1 MSEIILIQDI
11 YKLKEEK
18 EKELKFYQ
26 ERLDELKR
34 KMFFI
39 QKEVELT
46 NFIIDLIEKEKVE
59 DIRDLV
65 SKQLKK

>member
-1 MSEIILIQDI
+1 MSGMSDIILIQDI

-26 ERLDELKR
+26 ERLEELNR

-39 QKEVELT
+39 KKEIELT
-46 NFIIDLIEKEKVE
+46 GVIIDLIEREKVE
-59 DIRDLV
+59 DIRNLV
-65 SKQLKK
+65 KK

>member
-1 MSEIILIQDI
+1 MSDLILIKDI

-26 ERLDELKR
+26 DKLEELNR

-39 QKEVELT
+39 KKEIDLT
-46 NFIIDLIEKEKVE
+46 NFIIDLIEKEKLE
-59 DIRDLV
+59 DLRSLAKD
-65 SKQLKK
+65 

>member
-1 MSEIILIQDI
+1 MSDIILIQDI

-26 ERLDELKR
+26 EKLEDLNR

-39 QKEVELT
+39 KKEIDLT
-46 NFIIDLIEKEKVE
+46 NFIIDLIEREKIE
-59 DIRDLV
+59 DIRNLV
-65 SKQLKK
+65 KK

>member
-1 MSEIILIQDI
+1 MSDLILIKDI

-26 ERLDELKR
+26 DKLEELNR

-39 QKEVELT
+39 KKEIDLT
-46 NFIIDLIEKEKVE
+46 NFIIDLIEKEKLE
-59 DIRDLV
+59 DIRNLI
-65 SKQLKK
+65 KK

>member
-1 MSEIILIQDI
+1 MSDIILIQDI

-26 ERLDELKR
+26 ERLEELNR

-39 QKEVELT
+39 KKEIELT
-46 NFIIDLIEKEKVE
+46 GVIIDLIEREKVE
-59 DIRDLV
+59 DIRNLT
-65 SKQLKK
+65 KK

>member
-1 MSEIILIQDI
+1 MSDIILIQDI

-26 ERLDELKR
+26 ERLEELNR

-39 QKEVELT
+39 KKEIELT
-46 NFIIDLIEKEKVE
+46 GVIIDLIEREKVE
-59 DIRDLV
+59 DIRNLV
-65 SKQLKK
+65 KK

>member
-1 MSEIILIQDI
+1 MSDIILIQDI
-11 YKLKEEK
+11 YKLKEIK

-26 ERLDELKR
+26 ERLDELNR

-39 QKEVELT
+39 KKEIELT
-46 NFIIDLIEKEKVE
+46 GVIINLIEKEKIE

-65 SKQLKK
+65 KKKN